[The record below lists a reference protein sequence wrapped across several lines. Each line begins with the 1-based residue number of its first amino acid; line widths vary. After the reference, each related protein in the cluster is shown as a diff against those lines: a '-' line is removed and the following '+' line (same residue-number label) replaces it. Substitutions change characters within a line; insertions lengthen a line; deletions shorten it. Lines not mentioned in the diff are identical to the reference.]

1 MLHWWPTR
9 RVLNPEAE
17 GGFRMPSRLIKG
29 DMETWESL
37 PIDFTCS
44 RSGLTQYGGGFDLPD
59 KVAQARALEEESTAP
74 DFWDDQRAAQQK
86 MQALNALQEQIGVW
100 DRLKQRTQDALDLAE
115 IAEDDAEML
124 AELDS
129 EACSLVEELERREFT
144 LALNGKYDS
153 GGAII
158 SIHAGAGGTE
168 AQDWAAMLQRMY
180 LRWSEKKGYATEIT
194 DMTQGEEAG
203 IKSVTITVD
212 GSYAYGYLQAERGTH
227 RLVRLSP
234 FDAGNRRHT
243 SFAKLEVMPI
253 IDEDIEIEIAPNDI
267 RMDVFLS
274 SGAGGQSVQKNAT
287 AVRLHHLPT
296 GIVVSCQNERSQ
308 TQNREI
314 ALRIL
319 RGKLYAIEQE
329 KIAAEKARLKGENVQ
344 ADFGSQIRSYVLHP
358 YQMVKDLRTNV
369 ETASPQTV
377 LDGDLD
383 QFIEAWLKGQVG
395 N

>member
-1 MLHWWPTR
+1 
-9 RVLNPEAE
+9 
-17 GGFRMPSRLIKG
+17 
-29 DMETWESL
+29 MEKET
-37 PIDFTCS
+37 I
-44 RSGLTQYGGGFDLPD
+44 
-59 KVAQARALEEESTAP
+59 AP
-74 DFWDDQRAAQQK
+74 GFWDDQRIAQQK
-86 MQALNALQEQIGVW
+86 MQELNALQDQIRVW
-100 DRLKQRTQDALDLAE
+100 DGLQQRTEDAHDLAGIADDDEEMLTELKQEANALE
-115 IAEDDAEML
+115 K
-124 AELDS
+124 
-129 EACSLVEELERREFT
+129 ELERREFT

-168 AQDWAAMLQRMY
+168 AQDWADMLLRMY
-180 LRWSEKKGYATEIT
+180 LRWAEKKDFATEIT

-203 IKSVTITVD
+203 IKSVTVTVE
-212 GSYAYGYLQAERGTH
+212 GSYAYGFLRAERGTH
-227 RLVRLSP
+227 RLVRISP

-243 SFAKLEVMPI
+243 SFAKLEVLPI

-267 RMDVFLS
+267 RIDVFLS

-319 RGKLYAIEQE
+319 RGKLYAVEQE
-329 KIAAEKARLKGENVQ
+329 KIAAEKARLKGDNVQ

-358 YQMVKDLRTNV
+358 YQMVKDLRTNL
-369 ETASPQTV
+369 ETAAPQTV
-377 LDGDLD
+377 LDGELD
-383 QFIEAWLKGQVG
+383 PFIEAWLKTQVG
-395 N
+395 A

>member
-1 MLHWWPTR
+1 
-9 RVLNPEAE
+9 
-17 GGFRMPSRLIKG
+17 
-29 DMETWESL
+29 MEKET
-37 PIDFTCS
+37 I
-44 RSGLTQYGGGFDLPD
+44 
-59 KVAQARALEEESTAP
+59 AP
-74 DFWDDQRAAQQK
+74 GFWDDQRIAQQK
-86 MQALNALQEQIGVW
+86 MQELNALQDQIRVW
-100 DRLKQRTQDALDLAE
+100 DGLQQRTEDALDLAG
-115 IAEDDAEML
+115 IADDDEEML
-124 AELDS
+124 TELKQ
-129 EACSLVEELERREFT
+129 EANALEKELERREFT

-168 AQDWAAMLQRMY
+168 AQDWADMLLRMY
-180 LRWSEKKGYATEIT
+180 LRWAEKKDFATEIT

-203 IKSVTITVD
+203 IKSVTVTVE
-212 GSYAYGYLQAERGTH
+212 GSYAYGFLRAERGTH
-227 RLVRLSP
+227 RLVRISP

-243 SFAKLEVMPI
+243 SFAKLEVLPI

-267 RMDVFLS
+267 RIDVFLS

-319 RGKLYAIEQE
+319 RGKLYAVEQE
-329 KIAAEKARLKGENVQ
+329 KIAAEKARLKGDNVQ

-358 YQMVKDLRTNV
+358 YQMVKDLRTNL
-369 ETASPQTV
+369 ETAAPQTV
-377 LDGDLD
+377 LDGELD
-383 QFIEAWLKGQVG
+383 PFIEAWLKTQVG
-395 N
+395 A

>member
-1 MLHWWPTR
+1 M
-9 RVLNPEAE
+9 
-17 GGFRMPSRLIKG
+17 
-29 DMETWESL
+29 
-37 PIDFTCS
+37 
-44 RSGLTQYGGGFDLPD
+44 PD
-59 KVAQARALEEESTAP
+59 KVERVQALEKETIAP
-74 DFWDDQRAAQQK
+74 NFWDDQRAAQHK
-86 MQALNALQEQIGVW
+86 MQELNALQGQIGVW
-100 DRLKQRTQDALDLAE
+100 DGLQQRTQDALDLAGM
-115 IAEDDAEML
+115 ADEDAGML
-124 AELDS
+124 TELQQ
-129 EACSLVEELERREFT
+129 EAAALENELEKREFT

-168 AQDWAAMLQRMY
+168 AQDWAAMMQRMY
-180 LRWSEKKGYATEIT
+180 LRWAEKKGFSTEIT

-212 GSYAYGYLQAERGTH
+212 GPYAFGFLQAERGTH

-234 FDAGNRRHT
+234 FDASNRRHT
-243 SFAKLEVMPI
+243 SFAKLEVLPI
-253 IDEDIEIEIAPNDI
+253 IDEDIEIEIAPNEI
-267 RMDVFLS
+267 RIEVFLS

-287 AVRLHHLPT
+287 AVRLHHEPS

-319 RGKLYAIEQE
+319 RGKLYAVEQE

-369 ETASPQTV
+369 ETAAPQTV

-383 QFIEAWLKGQVG
+383 PFIEAWLKTQVG
-395 N
+395 T

>member
-1 MLHWWPTR
+1 MTR
-9 RVLNPEAE
+9 VAKRC
-17 GGFRMPSRLIKG
+17 GGIFDYDSRQQRLAQV
-29 DMETWESL
+29 EREL
-37 PIDFTCS
+37 AAP
-44 RSGLTQYGGGFDLPD
+44 DLWQD
-59 KVAQARALEEESTAP
+59 RARAQTLSRE
-74 DFWDDQRAAQQK
+74 RAALSK
-86 MQALNALQEQIGVW
+86 VVEGLAAVAAELS
-100 DRLKQRTQDALDLAE
+100 DASE
-115 IAEDDAEML
+115 L
-124 AELDS
+124 AELAAAERDA
-129 EACSLVEELERREFT
+129 EALGELDADLDGIESMIGELEFRRMFNHQMDPANAFLEIQ
-144 LALNGKYDS
+144 S
-153 GGAII
+153 G
-158 SIHAGAGGTE
+158 SGGTE
-168 AQDWAAMLQRMY
+168 AQDWAEMLQRMY
-180 LRWSEKKGYATEIT
+180 LRWAEKKGYATEIT

-287 AVRLHHLPT
+287 AVRLHHIPT

-395 N
+395 T

>member
-1 MLHWWPTR
+1 ME
-9 RVLNPEAE
+9 RVQVLE
-17 GGFRMPSRLIKG
+17 K
-29 DMETWESL
+29 ET
-37 PIDFTCS
+37 I
-44 RSGLTQYGGGFDLPD
+44 
-59 KVAQARALEEESTAP
+59 AP
-74 DFWDDQRAAQQK
+74 GFWDDQRVAQQK
-86 MQALNALQEQIGVW
+86 MQELNALQDQIRVW
-100 DRLKQRTQDALDLAE
+100 DGLQQRTQDALDLAG
-115 IAEDDAEML
+115 IADDDEEML
-124 AELDS
+124 TELKQ
-129 EACSLVEELERREFT
+129 EANALEKELERREFT

-168 AQDWAAMLQRMY
+168 AQDWADMLLRMY
-180 LRWSEKKGYATEIT
+180 LRWAEKKDFATEIT

-203 IKSVTITVD
+203 IKSVTVTVE
-212 GSYAYGYLQAERGTH
+212 GSYAYGFLRAERGTH
-227 RLVRLSP
+227 RLVRISP

-243 SFAKLEVMPI
+243 SFAKLEVLPI

-267 RMDVFLS
+267 RIDVFLS

-319 RGKLYAIEQE
+319 RGKLYAVEQE
-329 KIAAEKARLKGENVQ
+329 KIAAEKARLKGDNVQ

-358 YQMVKDLRTNV
+358 YQMVKDLRTNL
-369 ETASPQTV
+369 ETAAPQTV
-377 LDGDLD
+377 LDGELD
-383 QFIEAWLKGQVG
+383 PFIEAWLKTQVG
-395 N
+395 A

>member
-1 MLHWWPTR
+1 MNLPT
-9 RVLNPEAE
+9 A
-17 GGFRMPSRLIKG
+17 S
-29 DMETWESL
+29 TSSQTES
-37 PIDFTCS
+37 
-44 RSGLTQYGGGFDLPD
+44 TQSGGGFDLPD
-59 KVAQARALEEESTAP
+59 KVLRVQELEKVSMAP
-74 DFWDDQRAAQQK
+74 GFWDDQRAAQQK
-86 MQALNALQEQIGVW
+86 MQEMNALQDQIQVW
-100 DRLKQRTQDALDLAE
+100 DTVQQRALDAQDLAE
-115 IAEDDAEML
+115 MAADEPDML
-124 AELDS
+124 AELEL
-129 EACSLVEELERREFT
+129 EAAALEEELERREFT
-144 LALNGKYDS
+144 LALNGKYDA
-153 GGAII
+153 GGAIF

-180 LRWSEKKGYATEIT
+180 LRWAEKKGFSTQIT

-203 IKSVTITVD
+203 IKSVTVTVD
-212 GSYAYGYLQAERGTH
+212 GQNAYGFLQAERGTH

-243 SFAKLEVMPI
+243 SFAKLEVLPF
-253 IDEDIEIEIAPNDI
+253 IDEDIEIEIAPGDI
-267 RMDVFLS
+267 RVDVFLS

-287 AVRLHHLPT
+287 AVRLYHEPT

-319 RGKLYAIEQE
+319 RGKLYALEQE

-369 ETASPQTV
+369 ETASPQSV

-383 QFIEAWLKGQVG
+383 PFIQAWLKTQVG
-395 N
+395 K